1 LDSADDKKHEILAK
15 ILRNENP
22 QDTKAKGGAKDKKGY
37 DDGLDQKDSKNKN
50 PIYKDKKIYGFM
62 FIYDVTQYESLAK
75 VYRKLNFL
83 IRKTPRSWNLLII
96 FKI

>member
-1 LDSADDKKHEILAK
+1 MDSADDKKHEILAK

-22 QDTKAKGGAKDKKGY
+22 QDTKAKGAAKDKKQY

-75 VYRKLNFL
+75 VFL
-83 IRKTPRSWNLLII
+83 
-96 FKI
+96 